1 MFEGLRERL
10 AGIFKDLRGRG
21 VLGEREVEAVLREIR
36 LALLEADVHF
46 RVAKDFVAKVRGEL
60 MGAERAAHL
69 DPSQQVVKAV
79 HGQLTALM
87 GGRGAALER
96 ASSGLTVV
104 MLVGLHGSGKTTT
117 AGKLALRLRKRGLR
131 VLLVPAD
138 VARPAAIVQLRRLA
152 EQTGA
157 DAFDSQG
164 MGDPVAI
171 ASEALRRARQ
181 EHHDYCIVDT
191 AGRMHADEALME
203 ELRRMKEAA
212 QPHEVLLVADAM
224 TGQEALGLGE
234 AFSSKVG
241 LTGVV
246 LTKLDGDARG
256 GAALSLRSVTGLPIK
271 LAGVGEK
278 LDALEEF
285 HPERMASRILG
296 MGDVL
301 SLIERAEAAIAPE
314 AAQAMAEDLKKGA
327 FTLGTLRE
335 QILQVRRMG
344 PLGDLLSM
352 VPGLGGRLEGTELD
366 EKEVVRMVAI
376 IDSMTPV
383 ERRRPEIIKG
393 SRRKRIATGSGT
405 RVQDVNRLLR
415 QFTQMQKLVRRF
427 SQGGKR
433 GKMRMMRQMLN
444 S

>member
-1 MFEGLRERL
+1 MSN
-10 AGIFKDLRGRG
+10 I
-21 VLGEREVEAVLREIR
+21 
-36 LALLEADVHF
+36 
-46 RVAKDFVAKVRGEL
+46 
-60 MGAERAAHL
+60 L
-69 DPSQQVVKAV
+69 DPKF
-79 HGQLTALM
+79 
-87 GGRGAALER
+87 RYINAASTDIRRTIRREQR
-96 ASSGLTVV
+96 
-104 MLVGLHGSGKTTT
+104 
-117 AGKLALRLRKRGLR
+117 R
-131 VLLVPAD
+131 
-138 VARPAAIVQLRRLA
+138 LRRLA